1 MKPGFDTFL
10 FDRVLSLDRLADY
23 WKQLATQQDV
33 TAALARYV
41 SKQWD
46 ETPALH
52 GAIHDLP
59 VLDTHRDLINLM
71 MSAVFPSAR
80 LDAVLA
86 SANRPFAMDRVFCT
100 PGFDHLIEAA
110 RQMFIDN
117 PEEFQRMADRKA
129 VSAYAFILYAFYHV
143 DAGFDY
149 PIIYAKVDAQTGL
162 QNYYRFQHD
171 ARFCWIEHE
180 GDLPTL
186 TKEQIRTLQENPLDL
201 TLWQTFLPPD
211 NFSFHGFAVIEAID
225 VTDQEVLS
233 RLKNDLLEPN
243 AMTTPE
249 RVDHLEA
256 RLRTLMQHPDLDLG
270 FLCLEKEE
278 VGQLSNA
285 HIVGRSLLMTGN
297 EAPVCPR
304 MHDSAYAKVIQTKE
318 PVLLA
323 DLADAGFDT
332 AYEQTL
338 REKGYES
345 VLLAPLV
352 YKSKLIGILELA
364 SGEAGSLDAVNTL
377 KLMEVMT
384 LFATSL
390 QRSLDEAE
398 DRIQAI
404 IKRQYTA
411 LHPSVEWRFR
421 EAALRYM
428 MARDQGEAAT
438 LEPIVFDNV
447 YPIYGLTDIRHSS
460 DTRNSAILDDLVEQ
474 LALALAVIVE
484 ASLIRPL
491 PILDEL
497 GYRIGTFAQELELG
511 LKTQDETAKLAFL
524 RDEVEPLFD
533 HLASF
538 GPSVE
543 SRIADYRAAIDS
555 AHGMLYKRRREFEES
570 VTQINETVGAYLD
583 AQEEKAQ
590 GMFPHFFEKYK
601 TDGVDHSIY
610 VGASLQSDG
619 QFHPMY
625 LRNLRLWQLMM
636 MCGTEWALRRTRQ
649 SLPVALDVTHL
660 ILVHSSPLAIR
671 FRQEEK
677 QFDVDGAYNIR
688 YEIVKKRIDKAVI
701 KSTGERLTQPGTIAI
716 VYAHAHEE
724 AEYREYIAYLQASGF
739 AEEEVE
745 SFALEDMQGVHGLR
759 ALRVTI
765 REELHHQGDGLAN
778 ADVDLASAVRM
789 LSAEA

>member
-1 MKPGFDTFL
+1 MNPGFDSFL

-23 WKQLATQQDV
+23 WKQLAAQNDV

-41 SKQWD
+41 AKQWD
-46 ETPALH
+46 AAPALH
-52 GAIHDLP
+52 NAIDDLS
-59 VLDTHRDLINLM
+59 VFDTHRDLVNLM
-71 MSAVFPSAR
+71 MTAVFPTAR
-80 LDAVLA
+80 LDAIIA
-86 SANRPFAMDRVFCT
+86 SANRPFSMDRVYCT
-100 PGFDHLIEAA
+100 PGFDGLLDAA
-110 RQMFIDN
+110 QQTFMDN
-117 PEEFQRMADRKA
+117 PEEYRCMADRKA

-149 PIIYAKVDAQTGL
+149 PIIYAKHDPATGL
-162 QNYYRFQHD
+162 QRYYRFEYD

-180 GDLPTL
+180 GDLPEL
-186 TKEQIRTLQENPLDL
+186 TPAQIRTLRENPLDL
-201 TLWQTFLPPD
+201 TLWQTFLPPS
-211 NFSFHGFAVIEAID
+211 NFSFHGFAIIEAID

-249 RVDHLEA
+249 RVDHLEL
-256 RLRTLMQHPDLDLG
+256 RLRTLMQHADLDLG
-270 FLCLEKEE
+270 FLCIDKEE
-278 VGQLSNA
+278 VSRLSHA
-285 HIVGRSLLMTGN
+285 HVVGRSLLMSGHA
-297 EAPVCPR
+297 APACPR
-304 MHDSAYAKVIQTKE
+304 MHESSYAKVVRTKE
-318 PVLLA
+318 AVLIA
-323 DLADAGFDT
+323 DLNATEFET
-332 AYEQTL
+332 AYEHTL
-338 REKGYES
+338 RDKGYQS
-345 VLLAPLV
+345 ILLAPLV

-364 SGEAGSLDAVNTL
+364 SGEPGSLDAVSTL
-377 KLMEVMT
+377 KLMEVMM
-384 LFATSL
+384 LFSTSL

-421 EAALRYM
+421 EAAMRYM
-428 MARDQGEAAT
+428 IAREQGESAM
-438 LEPIVFDNV
+438 LEPIVFDDV

-460 DTRNSAILDDLVEQ
+460 ETRNSAILDDLVEQ
-474 LALALAVIVE
+474 LALALSVIVE
-484 ASLIRPL
+484 ASLVRPL

-497 GYRIGTFAQELELG
+497 GYRIGYFAQELELG

-524 RDEVEPLFD
+524 RDEIEPLFE

-538 GPSVE
+538 GPSVQQKIE
-543 SRIADYRAAIDS
+543 AYKTSIDPT
-555 AHGMLYKRRREFEES
+555 HGMLYKRRREFEETVS
-570 VTQINETVGAYLD
+570 QINETIGAYLD

-610 VGASLQSDG
+610 VGASLQPEG
-619 QFHPMY
+619 TFHPMY

-636 MCGTEWALRRTRQ
+636 MCGTEWALRRVRP

-688 YEIVKKRIDKAVI
+688 YEIVKKRIDKAII
-701 KSTGERLTQPGTIAI
+701 KETGERLTQPGKIAI

-724 AEYREYIAYLQASGF
+724 TEYREYLSYLQASGF
-739 AEEEVE
+739 IEDTIE
-745 SFALEDMQGVHGLR
+745 SVALEDMQGVHGLR
-759 ALRVTI
+759 ALRFTI
-765 REELHHQGDGLAN
+765 REELHHHGDGMAHS
-778 ADVDLASAVRM
+778 DVDLASAVRM
-789 LSAEA
+789 LTAEA